1 MNNFL
6 SHFYPFLRRVGYLL
20 IPGAS
25 LWIGIFFIYRS
36 LGASAERFVEVKVV
50 PVEASSRVRALP
62 PVAFDSFADYHTI
75 IDNNLFRPLGW
86 TPPRPKEPYRLLG
99 TIHPTDDRTPLTA
112 ILQSTA
118 RNKTYIVTTG
128 EPLDASTEVV
138 EIKSKQVV
146 LSTEGQRRTLKLTT
160 HYLNPSQ
167 VAPRLVSSRRS
178 TPQRPPQSV
187 RRTPTPPRAPT
198 AALSQWQTR
207 DGEIIRIGDARLK
220 NPVKWELQRR

>member
-1 MNNFL
+1 MKKLTAF
-6 SHFYPFLRRVGYLL
+6 FTIALL
-20 IPGAS
+20 VCIATFVAFANINRDAS
-25 LWIGIFFIYRS
+25 SSTLVKAQTDDN
-36 LGASAERFVEVKVV
+36 LPAEVKIKSEYNWGV
-50 PVEASSRVRALP
+50 
-62 PVAFDSFADYHTI
+62 DS
-75 IDNNLFRPLGW
+75 
-86 TPPRPKEPYRLLG
+86 
-99 TIHPTDDRTPLTA
+99 
-112 ILQSTA
+112 Q

>member
-6 SHFYPFLRRVGYLL
+6 SHFYPFLRRVGCLL
-20 IPGAS
+20 MTGVFVFLAVVFVVLSPSPSPPAPVKARTAETES
-25 LWIGIFFIYRS
+25 RS
-36 LGASAERFVEVKVV
+36 VER
-50 PVEASSRVRALP
+50 PAPRV
-62 PVAFDSFADYHTI
+62 FDSEPFYRTI
-75 IDNNLFRPLGW
+75 IENNLFRPLGW
-86 TPPRPKEPYRLLG
+86 TPPRPTEPYRLLG
-99 TIHPTDDRTPLTA
+99 TLLPRSANTPAKA
-112 ILQSTA
+112 ILQTTA
-118 RNKTYIVTTG
+118 GKKTYIVTIG

-167 VAPRLVSSRRS
+167 VAPRLVSSRRP
-178 TPQRPPQSV
+178 TPQRPSQGV
-187 RRTPTPPRAPT
+187 KRTPTPPRAPT

-207 DGEIIRIGDARLK
+207 EGEIIRIGDARLK